1 MILQLRELQYREATN
16 YLSIISN
23 SQVYIAN
30 RSIKLFLQGARMF
43 QVLHLHEAIN
53 EYNNDY

>member
-1 MILQLRELQYREATN
+1 MVLQLRELQYRKATN
-16 YLSIISN
+16 YLSIIPN
-23 SQVYIAN
+23 SQLYIAN
-30 RSIKLFLQGARMF
+30 RNFKLQSARMF